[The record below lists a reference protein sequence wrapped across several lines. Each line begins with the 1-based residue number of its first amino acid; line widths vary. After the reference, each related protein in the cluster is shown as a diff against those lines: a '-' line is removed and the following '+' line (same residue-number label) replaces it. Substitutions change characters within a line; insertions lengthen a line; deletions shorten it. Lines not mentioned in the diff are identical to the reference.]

1 MTTVSKM
8 TIALFG
14 ATGPTGREVLCQ
26 ALERGHSIQ
35 ALARTPAK
43 LELKHAQLSVI
54 QGDVL
59 DAKAVERVVQGS
71 DAVIVTLG
79 GKPKDKLRALG
90 AGTKNIIASMK
101 AYGQKRLIVVTSLG
115 VGDSK
120 GKAGFFF
127 ERIIVPLFLKAEF
140 ADKLAQEIVVQK
152 SGLEFVIARPGS
164 LRNDAAKGTYEAARK
179 LEAGSSARITRT
191 DVAHFCLEQL
201 QQTTWLGQA
210 VSLSN

>member
-14 ATGPTGREVLCQ
+14 ATGPTGREILRQ
-26 ALERGHSIQ
+26 ALECGHSVQ

-43 LELKHAQLSVI
+43 LELSHTQLSVI

-59 DAKAVERVVQGS
+59 DTKTVERVVQGS

-79 GKPKDKLRALG
+79 GKPKDKLRVLE
-90 AGTKNIIASMK
+90 AGTKHIIAAMK
-101 AYGQKRLIVVTSLG
+101 KLGQKRLIVVTSLG

-120 GKAGFFF
+120 GQAGFFF

-140 ADKLAQEIVVQK
+140 ADKLAQETAVQK
-152 SGLEFVIARPGS
+152 SGLEFVIARPGG
-164 LRNDAAKGTYEAARK
+164 LTNDAAKGSYEAARK
-179 LEAGSSARITRT
+179 LKAGSSARITRA

-201 QQTTWLGQA
+201 QHNTWLGQA